1 VNWTRFYP
9 IDWRNA
15 WQARRQVRIRPMQ
28 VTFDPHF
35 WEHSLADSFAAARC
49 DDFGY
54 GRGALDA
61 LGDQITPETVALEIG
76 PGTGALTF
84 PLAQRVARVVAI
96 EHSLPAAVFL
106 REKLAEANLTNVGVR
121 CENWVT
127 MDATTLQEQFD
138 LVVCSHFLWQ
148 VADLEA
154 HLRKMER
161 ASRRLCAVIQPAGR
175 SPLVAETWTA
185 VTGQPYDGRFD
196 PDADVF
202 PYLILREWG
211 RRVHVR
217 TFDYTVERDA
227 AQLERYVI
235 AFIAKHVPMDAALRD
250 RIAAHVA
257 PYLHD
262 GRHADHRQAVVL
274 RWSALENDTARSPN
288 RSRRGYQSERE

>member
-1 VNWTRFYP
+1 MNWTGFYP

-35 WEHSLADSFAAARC
+35 GEHGLSDSFAVARC
-49 DDFGY
+49 DDFCY

-61 LGDQITPETVALEIG
+61 LGDQVTPEMVALEIG

-84 PLAQRVARVVAI
+84 PLARRVARVVAI
-96 EHSLPAAVFL
+96 ERSLPTVAFL
-106 REKLAEANLTNVGVR
+106 VEKLAEANLTNVEVR

-127 MDATTLQEQFD
+127 MDAATLQERFD

-148 VADLEA
+148 VADLET

-175 SPLVAETWTA
+175 TPLVAETWTA
-185 VTGQPYDGRFD
+185 VSGRPCDGRFE

-227 AQLERYVI
+227 AQLERYVTG
-235 AFIAKHVPMDAALRD
+235 FIAKHTLVDAALRD
-250 RIAAHVA
+250 RVAAYIAPHVQ
-257 PYLHD
+257 D
-262 GRHADHRQAVVL
+262 GRHVDQGQAVVL
-274 RWSALENDTARSPN
+274 WWPVPD
-288 RSRRGYQSERE
+288 REVRYE

>member
-1 VNWTRFYP
+1 M
-9 IDWRNA
+9 
-15 WQARRQVRIRPMQ
+15 QA
-28 VTFDPHF
+28 TFDSHF
-35 WEHSLADSFAAARC
+35 GEHGLSDSFAVARC

-61 LGDQITPETVALEIG
+61 LGDQITSETVALEIG

-84 PLAQRVARVVAI
+84 PLARQVARLVAI
-96 EHSLPAAVFL
+96 ERSLPAATFL
-106 REKLAEANLTNVGVR
+106 REKLAQANLTNVEVR
-121 CENWVT
+121 REDWVES
-127 MDATTLQEQFD
+127 DAATLQGASD

-161 ASRRLCAVIQPAGR
+161 ASRNLCAVIQPAGR
-175 SPLVAETWTA
+175 TPLVAETWTA
-185 VTGQPYDGRFD
+185 VTGRAYDGRFE
-196 PDADVF
+196 PDADLF

-211 RRVHVR
+211 RRVHAR
-217 TFDYTVERDA
+217 AFDYTVERDA

-235 AFIAKHVPMDAALRD
+235 AFIARHVPVDAALRD
-250 RIAAHVA
+250 RIVAHVA

-274 RWSALENDTARSPN
+274 WWHIPEKGDAA
-288 RSRRGYQSERE
+288 

>member
-1 VNWTRFYP
+1 MNWTGLYP
-9 IDWRNA
+9 IDWRKA

-28 VTFDPHF
+28 VTFAPHF
-35 WEHSLADSFAAARC
+35 GEHGLSDSFAAARC

-61 LGDQITPETVALEIG
+61 LGDQITPEMVALEIG
-76 PGTGALTF
+76 PGTGVLTF

-96 EHSLPAAVFL
+96 ERSLPTVAFL
-106 REKLAEANLTNVGVR
+106 VEKLAEADLTNVEVR
-121 CENWVT
+121 HENWVET
-127 MDATTLQEQFD
+127 DANSLQGAFD
-138 LVVCSHFLWQ
+138 LVACSHFLWQ
-148 VADLEA
+148 VADPEA

-161 ASRRLCAVIQPAGR
+161 ASRHLCAVIQPAGR
-175 SPLVAETWTA
+175 TPLVAETWTA
-185 VTGQPYDGRFD
+185 VTGRPYDGRFD

-235 AFIAKHVPMDAALRD
+235 GFIAKHVPVDAALRD
-250 RIAAHVA
+250 RIVARIAPHVQDDRHVA
-257 PYLHD
+257 P
-262 GRHADHRQAVVL
+262 GQAVVL
-274 RWSALENDTARSPN
+274 WWSVPERGENA
-288 RSRRGYQSERE
+288 

>member
-1 VNWTRFYP
+1 VNWTEFYP

-15 WQARRQVRIRPMQ
+15 WQVRRQVRIRPMR

-35 WEHSLADSFAAARC
+35 GEHGLSDSFAVARC

-54 GRGALDA
+54 GRRALDA
-61 LGDQITPETVALEIG
+61 LGDQIIPEMVALEIG

-84 PLAQRVARVVAI
+84 PLARRVRYLIAV
-96 EHSLPAAVFL
+96 ESSQPTAAFL
-106 REKLAEANLTNVGVR
+106 REKLARAGLTNVEVR
-121 CENWVT
+121 REDWGES
-127 MDATTLQEQFD
+127 DAATLQGAFD

-148 VADLEA
+148 VGDLEA

-161 ASRRLCAVIQPAGR
+161 ASRNLCAVIQPAGR
-175 SPLVAETWTA
+175 TPLAAETWTA
-185 VTGQPYDGRFD
+185 VTGQPYDGRFE

-211 RRVHVR
+211 RRVHVS

-235 AFIAKHVPMDAALRD
+235 VFIAKHVPLDAALRD
-250 RIAAHVA
+250 RIAAYVA

-262 GRHADHRQAVVL
+262 GRHADHGQAVVL
-274 RWSALENDTARSPN
+274 WWYIPEKETLYE
-288 RSRRGYQSERE
+288 

>member
-1 VNWTRFYP
+1 VNWTGLYP

-35 WEHSLADSFAAARC
+35 GEHGLSDSFAAACC

-84 PLAQRVARVVAI
+84 PLARRVAHLVAI
-96 EHSLPAAVFL
+96 ERSLPTVAFL
-106 REKLAEANLTNVGVR
+106 RERLAQADLTNVEVR
-121 CENWVT
+121 REDWVET
-127 MDATTLQEQFD
+127 GTNSLQGRFD

-148 VADLEA
+148 VANLEA
-154 HLRKMER
+154 HLHKMER

-175 SPLVAETWTA
+175 TPLVAETWTA
-185 VTGQPYDGRFD
+185 ATGRAYDGRFE

-202 PYLILREWG
+202 LYLILREWG
-211 RRVHVR
+211 RRVHVS

-235 AFIAKHVPMDAALRD
+235 AFIAKHVPVDAALRD
-250 RIAAHVA
+250 RIAAHIA
-257 PYLHD
+257 PYVRD
-262 GRHADHRQAVVL
+262 GRHVDPGQAVVL
-274 RWSALENDTARSPN
+274 WWHVPEKGDAA
-288 RSRRGYQSERE
+288 

>member
-1 VNWTRFYP
+1 MNWTRLYP
-9 IDWRNA
+9 IDWHNT
-15 WQARRQVRIRPMQ
+15 WQARRQMRIRPKSA
-28 VTFDPHF
+28 TFDTHF
-35 WEHSLADSFAAARC
+35 WEHGLADSFEVARC

-61 LGDQITPETVALEIG
+61 LGDQITTGTITVALEIG

-84 PLAQRVARVVAI
+84 PLARRVEHLVAI
-96 EHSLPAAVFL
+96 ERSLPAVAFL
-106 REKLAEANLTNVGVR
+106 REKLAEAGLTNVEVR
-121 CENWVT
+121 QEDWVEL
-127 MDATTLQEQFD
+127 DATPLQGAFD

-161 ASRRLCAVIQPAGR
+161 ASRHLCAVIQPAGR
-175 SPLVAETWTA
+175 TPLAVEAWTA
-185 VTGQPYDGRFD
+185 ITGRPYDGRFE

-227 AQLERYVI
+227 AQLERYVTG
-235 AFIAKHVPMDAALRD
+235 FIAKHTLVDAALRD
-250 RIAAHVA
+250 RVAAYIAPHMQ
-257 PYLHD
+257 D
-262 GRHADHRQAVVL
+262 GRHVDQGQAVVL
-274 RWSALENDTARSPN
+274 WWPVPD
-288 RSRRGYQSERE
+288 REVRYE

>member
-1 VNWTRFYP
+1 MR
-9 IDWRNA
+9 
-15 WQARRQVRIRPMQ
+15 

-35 WEHSLADSFAAARC
+35 GEHSLADSFAAARC

-61 LGDQITPETVALEIG
+61 LGDQITSEMAALEIG

-96 EHSLPAAVFL
+96 ERSLPTVAFL
-106 REKLAEANLTNVGVR
+106 VEKLAEVNLTNVEVR

-127 MDATTLQEQFD
+127 MDAATLQERFD

-148 VADLEA
+148 VADPEA

-161 ASRRLCAVIQPAGR
+161 ASRNLCAVIQPAGR
-175 SPLVAETWTA
+175 TPLVAETWTA
-185 VTGQPYDGRFD
+185 VTGRAYDGRFE
-196 PDADVF
+196 PDADLF

-211 RRVHVR
+211 RRVHVS

-235 AFIAKHVPMDAALRD
+235 AFIAKHALVDAALRD
-250 RIAAHVA
+250 RIVARIA
-257 PYLHD
+257 PYVRD
-262 GRHADHRQAVVL
+262 GRHVDHRQAVVL
-274 RWSALENDTARSPN
+274 WWSVPEKGDAA
-288 RSRRGYQSERE
+288 

>member
-1 VNWTRFYP
+1 MNWTRFYP

-15 WQARRQVRIRPMQ
+15 WQARRQVRIRPMR

-35 WEHSLADSFAAARC
+35 GEHSLADNFAAARC

-61 LGDQITPETVALEIG
+61 LGDQIPPETVALEIG

-84 PLAQRVARVVAI
+84 PLARRVGYLVAV
-96 EHSLPAAVFL
+96 ERSQPTVAFL
-106 REKLAEANLTNVGVR
+106 RERLAEADLTNVEVR
-121 CENWVT
+121 HENWVET
-127 MDATTLQEQFD
+127 DANSLQGRFD

-175 SPLVAETWTA
+175 TPLVAETWTA
-185 VTGQPYDGRFD
+185 VTGRPYDGRFE
-196 PDADVF
+196 PDADLF

-211 RRVHVR
+211 RRMHVS

-235 AFIAKHVPMDAALRD
+235 GFIARHELVTVALRA
-250 RIAAHVA
+250 RIAAYVA
-257 PYLHD
+257 PYVRD
-262 GRHADHRQAVVL
+262 GRHVDPGQAVVL
-274 RWSALENDTARSPN
+274 WWSVPD
-288 RSRRGYQSERE
+288 REIRYE